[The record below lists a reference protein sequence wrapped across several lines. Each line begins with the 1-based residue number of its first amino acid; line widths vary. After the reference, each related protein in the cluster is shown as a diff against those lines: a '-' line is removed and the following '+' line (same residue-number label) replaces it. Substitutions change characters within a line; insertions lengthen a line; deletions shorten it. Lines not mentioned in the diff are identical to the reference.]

1 VTKQRGMALVLVL
14 WVISLLTVMAGSF
27 ALSMRR
33 ETAITM
39 GIKNNALALAVAE
52 SGLAIAELMLLN
64 PDQNQRWR
72 ADGSIYEIITNNAN
86 VRVRLLSE
94 AGKVDINKAD
104 QVLLEALMTNIP
116 SETEQK
122 AKLVGAIID
131 WRDADDLVHS
141 DGAEKN
147 EYKQAG
153 LSYQPSNKPFQN
165 LEELQ
170 LVLGMNEAIFLQL
183 EPLITVYS
191 GQATVSVQQAAKEVL
206 QFIPGLDTGLIDTYM
221 TARMESAINNLA
233 MPPYP
238 ASTGVANIEAQPVVF
253 GQANVLTLV
262 SEAQLEDGSSAI
274 ISVLIKQADP
284 LTAQNTTVLQSPF
297 QVLKWQQITTN
308 DQSLFVDAMSDLL
321 IKKYAEPE
329 LNN

>member
-1 VTKQRGMALVLVL
+1 MALVLVL

-33 ETAITM
+33 ETAITI

-64 PDQNQRWR
+64 PEQNQRWR
-72 ADGSIYEIITNNAN
+72 ADGSIYEIIGDDAK

-94 AGKVDINKAD
+94 AGKVDINEAD
-104 QVLLEALMTNIP
+104 QVLLEALMANTP
-116 SETEQK
+116 SDAEQK

-131 WRDADDLVHS
+131 WRDADDLIHS

-153 LSYQPSNKPFQN
+153 LSYQPSNKPFQT

-206 QFIPGLDTGLIDTYM
+206 QFIPGLDTSLIDSYM

-233 MPPYP
+233 MPSFP
-238 ASTGVANIEAQPVVF
+238 ASTEVASIVEQPVVF
-253 GQANVLTLV
+253 GQANILTLV
-262 SEAQLEDGSSAI
+262 SEAQLADGASAI

-284 LTAQNTTVLQSPF
+284 LAVQNTTVLQSPF

-308 DQSLFVDAMSDLL
+308 DQSLFDDAMSDLL

>member
-1 VTKQRGMALVLVL
+1 MALVLVL

-52 SGLAIAELMLLN
+52 SGVAIAELMLLN

-72 ADGSIYEIITNNAN
+72 ADGSIYEIIGGDAKI
-86 VRVRLLSE
+86 RVRLLSE
-94 AGKVDINKAD
+94 AGKVDINDAD
-104 QVLLEALMTNIP
+104 QVLLEALMAIIP
-116 SETEQK
+116 SEAEQK

-131 WRDADDLVHS
+131 WRDADDLIHS

-147 EYKQAG
+147 DYKQAG
-153 LSYQPSNKPFQN
+153 LSYQPSNKPFQT

-206 QFIPGLDTGLIDTYM
+206 QIIPGLDTSLIDTYM

-238 ASTGVANIEAQPVVF
+238 ASTGVASIVEQPVVF
-253 GQANVLTLV
+253 GQATVLTLV

-274 ISVLIKQADP
+274 IRVLIKQADP
-284 LTAQNTTVLQSPF
+284 TAVQNTTVLQSPF
-297 QVLKWQQITTN
+297 QVLKWQQVTTN
-308 DQSLFVDAMSDLL
+308 DQSLFDDAMSDLL